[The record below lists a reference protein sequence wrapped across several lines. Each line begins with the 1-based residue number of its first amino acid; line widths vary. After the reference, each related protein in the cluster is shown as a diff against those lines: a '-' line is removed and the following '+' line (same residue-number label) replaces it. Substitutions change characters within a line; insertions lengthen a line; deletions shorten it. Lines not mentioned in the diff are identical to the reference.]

1 MSAKLT
7 PVGHRVIAKQ
17 IETEAKTATGL
28 YLPDAA
34 KDKPEL
40 AEVIAV
46 SAEVKNIKKGDRV
59 VYKTYSSPIKID
71 GEEYL
76 FLSVDHGDKE
86 GDILAV
92 VGK

>member
-17 IETEAKTATGL
+17 IETEAKTATGI

-40 AEVIAV
+40 AEVVAV
-46 SAEVKNIKKGDRV
+46 GAEVKDIKKGDKV

-71 GEEYL
+71 GVEYL